1 MPFSCVFVRFGGLS
15 RLGIV
20 RSAWGP
26 LRPQRSRNVLW
37 TRGGQL
43 MTTSAEH
50 EPKAV
55 SEDAI
60 EAWHEAV
67 DLARQERRQRGER
80 YTGRHRPA
88 PPDSADEQTQSE
100 LSA

>member
-1 MPFSCVFVRFGGLS
+1 
-15 RLGIV
+15 
-20 RSAWGP
+20 
-26 LRPQRSRNVLW
+26 
-37 TRGGQL
+37 

-88 PPDSADEQTQSE
+88 PSDSADGQTQSE